1 MSGMENNN
9 SFNYFAYASNLKK
22 STLEQKT
29 GSKIQNFVQGRLLD
43 YGFRFNFKNTEG
55 SARANIIVSESEDV
69 FGAIYEIENK
79 YKEGLLSTEPGY
91 RIINVTIETETVNVP
106 ALTFI
111 SDQDDENIYPSKD
124 YLKSIT
130 EGAKEHKLPQEYLEF
145 VVSMSK

>member
-1 MSGMENNN
+1 MNGMENTN

-22 STLEQKT
+22 STLEQKI
-29 GSKIQNFVQGRLLD
+29 GSKIQNFVQGRILD

-55 SARANIIVSESEDV
+55 SASANIIVSESEDV

-91 RIINVTIETETVNVP
+91 RIINVTIETETGNVP

-130 EGAKEHKLPQEYLEF
+130 EGAKEHKLPQEYLDF